1 MARDDDF
8 NKDNLFGDD
17 DEFGEFEDND
27 KYDRLDDDSLDFDD
41 EFGLGLGDES
51 DSIDLTDEELQATA
65 EKSGGPSRTFVLLAV
80 VLIIVLLL
88 GLGLI
93 VGIVMMN
100 RGPTPNE
107 LTSTSIAAT
116 NVIRIAQIA
125 ASETQGA
132 IDLAATQT
140 ATAMFTASPTAT
152 PTPTET
158 LPPTE
163 DFGATQTAEFQAT
176 IAAADAIATQNVVAS
191 ATTLQQTLQP
201 SDLVTKDASVAG
213 GGQIATP
220 APGEPTQEGGGEAPT
235 TLPTVEISAVQQT
248 ATALAILFEATP
260 TPEEITGGTGIGT
273 PTGGETETGGTGT
286 GETETGETDT
296 GETDTSTAGQGG
308 GQTLPDTGLFDD
320 VFNGDP
326 TLVFLA
332 AFGLLG
338 VIFVSRRLRSNNRQG

>member
-17 DEFGEFEDND
+17 DEFGGFEDSDN
-27 KYDRLDDDSLDFDD
+27 YDSLDDDSLGFDD
-41 EFGLGLGDES
+41 EFDLGLGDES

-65 EKSGGPSRTFVLLAV
+65 EKSGGPSRTFVFLAIM
-80 VLIIVLLL
+80 LIIVLLL

-93 VGIVMMN
+93 VALSLSN
-100 RGPTPNE
+100 RGPSPTE

-116 NVIRIAQIA
+116 NVVRIAQIA

-140 ATAMFTASPTAT
+140 ATAMFTASPTPS

-176 IAAADAIATQNVVAS
+176 IQAADAVATQNVVAS
-191 ATTLQQTLQP
+191 ATALQQTLQP
-201 SDLVTKDASVAG
+201 SDLVTQQSGAVVGDVA
-213 GGQIATP
+213 TTV
-220 APGEPTQEGGGEAPT
+220 PGEATQETSGEAPT

-273 PTGGETETGGTGT
+273 PTGGETG
-286 GETETGETDT
+286 TGETDT
-296 GETDTSTAGQGG
+296 GSGAGETATETVSPGQGG
-308 GQTLPDTGLFDD
+308 GETLPDTGLFDD

-326 TLVFLA
+326 ALVFLA

-338 VIFVSRRLRSNNRQG
+338 VIFVSRRLRSTNKQD